1 MSAPSARTAQL
12 PGVVAQAALPDGG
25 HVRILRVDAA
35 SAVDLLAVVH
45 AAFAARPPVEPP
57 PAALS
62 DTLQSIAE
70 ALDGGF
76 GMLAAVDGRP
86 VAGLI
91 VGLDGEIATISRV
104 AVLPDFRRRG
114 IAGAMV
120 QCAMDLLAADGVRTL
135 AVRTR
140 TEFPAVAAWWT
151 RHGFVRVGE
160 QPPLEELRR
169 RLPVLV
175 EAPTA
180 DAMQALGARL
190 AGLLRAGDVLI
201 ATGDLGAGKTTLTQ
215 GIGAG
220 LGVAGPGH
228 LADLRALPG
237 APRRP
242 GRPRRWCTW
251 TPTGW
256 APPSSSRTSTWTPPL
271 AGAVTVVEW
280 GAGHGRGTW
289 PTTGW
294 RSTSGRGARPTRAG
308 SCSSAR
314 SVIAGATATARA
326 GRRPS
331 RREPAVAD
339 PVVLALDTSTDVAV
353 GLPVAGDVLGLARL
367 VRPDGRTPSSWSRCC
382 TAASADAASPWPTS
396 TRWSSA
402 SAPGPFTGLRVGV
415 VTAQVLAAVARRAG
429 ARRLQPGRGRRRLRT
444 RPQAATSWWPPTPAA
459 GRSTGPAT
467 PPTAPGRPARG
478 RRAGGGAAAAD
489 RGPVTSTGAALAG
502 GAPGPSDPGVLAV
515 ARAACPTRA
524 SSRSTSAG
532 RTPPSRPGA
541 SPC

>member
-57 PAALS
+57 AAALS

-120 QCAMDLLAADGVRTL
+120 QCAMDLLAVDGVRTL

-201 ATGDLGAGKTTLTQ
+201 ATGDLGAGKTTLAQ

-220 LGVAGPGH
+220 LGVAGPVISPTFVLSRVHRSATGGPGLVH
-228 LADLRALPG
+228 VDAYRLGSFDELEDLDLEASLAD
-237 APRRP
+237 
-242 GRPRRWCTW
+242 
-251 TPTGW
+251 
-256 APPSSSRTSTWTPPL
+256 S
-271 AGAVTVVEW
+271 VTLIEW
-280 GAGHGRGTW
+280 GGG
-289 PTTGW
+289 
-294 RSTSGRGARPTRAG
+294 
-308 SCSSAR
+308 
-314 SVIAGATATARA
+314 IA
-326 GRRPS
+326 
-331 RREPAVAD
+331 E
-339 PVVLALDTSTDVAV
+339 
-353 GLPVAGDVLGLARL
+353 GLADDRLEIDIRRGLDPEDETRL
-367 VRPDGRTPSSWSRCC
+367 VFVVGIGPRW
-382 TAASADAASPWPTS
+382 ADVE
-396 TRWSSA
+396 
-402 SAPGPFTGLRVGV
+402 LE
-415 VTAQVLAAVARRAG
+415 
-429 ARRLQPGRGRRRLRT
+429 RL
-444 RPQAATSWWPPTPAA
+444 
-459 GRSTGPAT
+459 
-467 PPTAPGRPARG
+467 
-478 RRAGGGAAAAD
+478 
-489 RGPVTSTGAALAG
+489 
-502 GAPGPSDPGVLAV
+502 
-515 ARAACPTRA
+515 
-524 SSRSTSAG
+524 
-532 RTPPSRPGA
+532 
-541 SPC
+541 